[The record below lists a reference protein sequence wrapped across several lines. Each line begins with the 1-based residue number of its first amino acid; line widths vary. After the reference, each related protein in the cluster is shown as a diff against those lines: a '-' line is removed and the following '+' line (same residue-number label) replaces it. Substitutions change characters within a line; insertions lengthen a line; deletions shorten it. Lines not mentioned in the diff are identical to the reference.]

1 MIKAPKRKKSR
12 SVNPGKKRIKSEWFP
27 WWKVLLYFTG
37 TGIILLFLLFFI
49 VYLGIPGKIPTKREL
64 ENIKTPLGSEVF
76 SADGKLLGRY
86 YIENRSYVTYG
97 EISQNVVHALVATED
112 ARFFKH
118 RGIDEIALMRVFF
131 KTILFGDRSSGG
143 GSTLSQQIAKNLF
156 PRNDLWIF
164 TIPVGKMREAII
176 AYRLERIYSKEE
188 ILTLYLNTVPFAE
201 NIYGI
206 EVAAERFFSKR
217 PLEVTIP
224 EAAVLVGM
232 LKANHLYNPRLFP
245 ENSVQRRNVVIDQMV
260 GQEYISPEEGKKSK
274 VLPLNLRY
282 SLITYNQGPAPYFL
296 EYLRPALTNWC
307 LSHTK
312 PDGSPYN
319 LYADGLKIYTTL
331 NSRMQELAEKAV
343 TEQMKNLQAIFDK
356 HWEKGS
362 PWGDDNSV
370 LMRALKRTDRY
381 KRGLSRGNNH
391 EEIMKEFSS
400 PIETTMF
407 TWDGLKF
414 VNTTPIDSLK
424 HYLSML
430 NTGFLVVENKTGAIK
445 AWVGGNDF
453 RFFKYDH
460 VIAARQVGSTF
471 KPVVYLAALENG
483 LSPLDYFSA
492 AQKTYEEYDGW
503 TPGNAGGP
511 DSGYYTMKTA
521 LARSINTVTVDV
533 MMQTGVRSTV
543 RTARNLGIKT
553 KLPEVPSLA
562 LGTASLPLV
571 EMVSTF
577 ATIANLGKTVEPYAL
592 LEIEDNLG
600 VQLDIFEIPQPGK
613 TRVDPENCRLII
625 DMLCAAVN
633 SGTGH
638 AIRGKFK
645 VPGPFAGKTGTT
657 QNYADGWFIGFTPDF
672 TAGCWVGADD
682 PAIHF
687 RTMNYGQGAFM
698 ALPTVGKFFC
708 GMYEETVFKSYL
720 KSRFEAPDSSMLA
733 QINDLPN
740 YKERLDDDFGFF
752 GIFKKK
758 NEKSEEEK
766 SQGKE
771 GRTRDEDKTKPPWAI
786 IKEVF
791 RKK

>member
-1 MIKAPKRKKSR
+1 MIKASKRRKLRSAKPGRNNIKSR
-12 SVNPGKKRIKSEWFP
+12 WVP
-27 WWKVLLYFTG
+27 WWKVLLYFAA
-37 TGIILLFLLFFI
+37 TGIILLFLLFFV
-49 VYLGIPGKIPTKREL
+49 VYLGIPGRIPSAKDL
-64 ENIKTPLGSEVF
+64 KNIKTPLGSEVF

-86 YIENRSYVTYG
+86 YVENRSYITYE
-97 EISQNVVHALVATED
+97 EISPDIIHALVATED

-118 RGIDEIALMRVFF
+118 RGIDEIALLRVFF

-164 TIPVGKMREAII
+164 TLPVGKMREAII

-201 NIYGI
+201 NIFGI

-217 PLEVTIP
+217 PLEVTLP

-232 LKANHLYNPRLFP
+232 LKANHLYNPRLYP
-245 ENSVQRRNVVIDQMV
+245 ENSVQRRNVVIDQV
-260 GQEYISPEEGKKSK
+260 VDQKYITPDEGKKYK
-274 VLPLNLRY
+274 ALPLNLRY

-296 EYLRPALTNWC
+296 EYLRPALVDWC

-312 PDGSPYN
+312 PDGTPYN
-319 LYADGLKIYTTL
+319 LYSDGLRIYTTL
-331 NSRMQELAEKAV
+331 DSKMQELAGRAV
-343 TEQMKNLQAIFDK
+343 AEQMKNLQGVFDK
-356 HWEKGS
+356 HWEKGT
-362 PWGDDNSV
+362 PWGNDNSV

-381 KRGLSRGNNH
+381 KRGLSHGKNH

-400 PIETTMF
+400 PVEITIF
-407 TWDGLKF
+407 TWDGVKS
-414 VNTTPIDSLK
+414 VTTTPLDSLK

-430 NTGFLVVENKTGAIK
+430 NTGFLVVENITGAIK

-460 VIAARQVGSTF
+460 VLSARQVGSTF

-483 LSPLDYFSA
+483 LSPLDYFPA
-492 AQKTYEEYDGW
+492 EQKTYEEYEGW

-521 LARSINTVTVDV
+521 LARSINTVTVEI

-543 RTARNLGIKT
+543 KTARNLGIKS

-562 LGTASLPLV
+562 LGTASIPLI
-571 EMVSTF
+571 EMVSSF
-577 ATIANLGKTVEPYAL
+577 AAIANLGKTIEPYAL
-592 LEIEDNLG
+592 LEITNNLG
-600 VQLDIFEIPQPGK
+600 SRLDVFEIPPTGK

-633 SGTGH
+633 SGTAH
-638 AIRGKFK
+638 SIRGKFQ

-672 TAGCWVGADD
+672 TAGCWVGAED

-687 RTMNYGQGAFM
+687 RNMNYGQGAFM
-698 ALPTVGKFFC
+698 ALPTVGKFFSA
-708 GMYEETVFKSYL
+708 MYEETDFKPYL
-720 KSRFEAPDSSMLA
+720 KNRFEAPDSSMLA
-733 QINDLPN
+733 QINALPDF
-740 YKERLDDDFGFF
+740 KERLDEDFGFF

-758 NEKSEEEK
+758 DESEKEK
-766 SQGKE
+766 NREKE
-771 GRTRDEDKTKPPWAI
+771 DRAGNEDKRKPPWEI
-786 IKEVF
+786 IKEIF